1 MKKIITFLCIT
12 ICINQINAQ
21 LTNSQVFNFEIGDV
35 FQIKY
40 SAGFPGPHPVLVD
53 TITSKTYSTGLD
65 SITYTIN
72 RFEYIASANI
82 GAPATYNYSVETLV
96 ITNLNLPSNHF
107 TYSTCLPATDTIL
120 SGNCNENIE
129 RLHSNFDT
137 SCFEPS
143 TWYSDLYEGLGGPYY
158 YRYDPTI
165 SGSGNDWISKTLT
178 YYNTSQNGECG
189 TLISFVGLNELFQSK
204 VNVYPNPAF
213 DKLLVNTQFQNC
225 HYKIISV
232 NGSLIKS
239 DRNQNL
245 DFEIDI
251 RLLQKGNY
259 YIEIEGNNGY
269 LMKKSFIKG

>member
-1 MKKIITFLCIT
+1 MKKIITFLLFI
-12 ICINQINAQ
+12 ICVSQANAQ
-21 LTNSQVFNFEIGDV
+21 FTNSQVYNFEIGDV
-35 FQIKY
+35 FQITF

-53 TITSKTYSTGLD
+53 TIVNKTYSTGLD

-72 RFEYIASANI
+72 RLEYLAPANV
-82 GAPATYNYSVETLV
+82 GAPATYNYTVETLI
-96 ITNLNLPSNHF
+96 ITNLSLQANHF

-120 SGNCNENIE
+120 IGNCNENIE

-165 SGSGNDWISKTLT
+165 SGSSNDWFSKTLT

-189 TLISFVGLNELFQSK
+189 TLISFVGLNELFEINA
-204 VNVYPNPAF
+204 NVFPNPAS
-213 DKLLVNTQFQNC
+213 DKLQVKTQFQQC
-225 HYKIISV
+225 HYKIISE

-239 DRNQNL
+239 GANQQHE
-245 DFEIDI
+245 FEIDI

-259 YIEIEGNNGY
+259 YIEIDGNNGY
-269 LMKKSFIKG
+269 LIKKSFIKG